1 MSGEHPSGRNETKE
15 ERLDRNLQELLGEL
29 RVILP
34 GVQVLFAFLLVVP
47 FNQRFEEVSA
57 FQKYLYLGTLVCA
70 AAASACLIAPSIH
83 HRITFRTQDK
93 EHLVARANRLTI
105 VGGVFLALAMTGA
118 IWLITGY
125 LYGDTI
131 TAVAA
136 VVVAG
141 MFAVLWYI
149 VPLLRL
155 RQQRNDS

>member
-1 MSGEHPSGRNETKE
+1 M
-15 ERLDRNLQELLGEL
+15 
-29 RVILP
+29 
-34 GVQVLFAFLLVVP
+34 
-47 FNQRFEEVSA
+47 
-57 FQKYLYLGTLVCA
+57 
-70 AAASACLIAPSIH
+70 
-83 HRITFRTQDK
+83 
-93 EHLVARANRLTI
+93 ARANRLTI

-141 MFAVLWYI
+141 MFAVLWYV

-155 RQQRNDS
+155 RQQR